1 MVIIMKLK
9 TFTIPYL
16 TDERLEYAKEYLVD
30 NGYSYVEDVASA
42 DFVILPIPVK
52 KYMFDKLEDKTV
64 FYGVGDYKGFDY
76 NKIKAFLLENAFLTS
91 EGAIA
96 LYKENSNMSIYN
108 SKVLITGYGRIAQAL
123 HKALAALGADV
134 TVCSRSKESIA
145 LSRFNGAN
153 HITFDELAV
162 KNDYDIVFNTVPH
175 IIFTK
180 AELDALGSDVTLIDL
195 ASFPGGVDTLYA
207 KSKGIKLIDG
217 KRLPSRYS
225 KKSAGYLIGKTINQI
240 IKEDFS

>member
-1 MVIIMKLK
+1 MKLNS
-9 TFTIPYL
+9 FTVPYL
-16 TDERLEYAKEYLVD
+16 TDERLEYAKEYLID
-30 NGYSYVEDVASA
+30 KGYSYVDDISSA
-42 DFVILPIPVK
+42 DFVLLPIPVK
-52 KYMFDKLEDKTV
+52 KYMFDNLEDKIV
-64 FYGVGDYKGFDY
+64 FYGAGDYKGFDY
-76 NKIKAFLLENAFLTS
+76 NKIKSFLLENAILTA

-123 HKALAALGADV
+123 HKALSALGADV
-134 TVCSRSKESIA
+134 TVCSRSKESTIQ
-145 LSRFNGAN
+145 SRYNGAK
-153 HITFDELAV
+153 HITFDELKV

-180 AELDALGSDVTLIDL
+180 AELDALDSEATLIDL

-207 KSKGIKLIDG
+207 KSKGIRLIDG

-225 KKSAGYLIGKTINQI
+225 KKSAGFLIGKTVHQI

>member
-1 MVIIMKLK
+1 MKLK

-16 TDERLEYAKEYLVD
+16 TDERLEYAKEYLADKGYVYVD
-30 NGYSYVEDVASA
+30 NISSA
-42 DFVILPIPVK
+42 DFIILPIPAK
-52 KYMFDKLEDKTV
+52 EYMFENLEGKTV
-64 FYGVGDYKGFDY
+64 FYGMGDYKGFDY
-76 NKIKAFLLENAFLTS
+76 NKIRSFLLENAFLTS

-123 HKALAALGADV
+123 HKALSALGADV
-134 TVCSRSKESIA
+134 TVCSRSKESTV
-145 LSRFNGAN
+145 LSRFNGAK
-153 HITFDELAV
+153 HITFDELSI

-180 AELDALGSDVTLIDL
+180 AELYALDSDVTLIDL

-225 KKSAGYLIGKTINQI
+225 KKTAGYLIGKTIHQI

>member
-1 MVIIMKLK
+1 MKLK

-16 TDERLEYAKEYLVD
+16 TDDRLEYAKEYLI
-30 NGYSYVEDVASA
+30 NKGYSYTDDISLS
-42 DFVILPIPVK
+42 DFVLLPVPVK
-52 KYMFDKLEDKTV
+52 KYMFENLEDKVV
-64 FYGVGDYKGFDY
+64 FYGMGDYKGFDY
-76 NKIKAFLLENAFLTS
+76 NKIKSFLLENAFLTA

-96 LYKENSNMSIYN
+96 LYKESSDMSIYN

-123 HKALAALGADV
+123 HKSLWAMGADV
-134 TVCSRSKESIA
+134 TVCSRSKESTA
-145 LSRFNGAN
+145 MSKFNGAK
-153 HITFDELAV
+153 HITFDEL
-162 KNDYDIVFNTVPH
+162 KNKNNFDIVFNTVPH

-180 AELDALGSDVTLIDL
+180 AELDALDSEVTLIDL

-207 KSKGIKLIDG
+207 SSKGIKLIDG

-225 KKSAGYLIGKTINQI
+225 KKTAGFLIGKTVHQI

>member
-1 MVIIMKLK
+1 MKLK
-9 TFTIPYL
+9 SFTIPYL
-16 TDERLEYAKEYLVD
+16 TDERLEYAKQYLVEQ
-30 NGYSYVEDVASA
+30 GYSYKESLAEA
-42 DFVILPIPVK
+42 DFVVLPIPAK
-52 KYMFDKLEDKTV
+52 KYMFENLEGKTV
-64 FYGVGDYKGFDY
+64 FYGAGDFKGFDY
-76 NKIKAFLLENAFLTS
+76 NKIKSFLLENAFLTS

-108 SKVLITGYGRIAQAL
+108 AKVLITGYGRIAQAL
-123 HKALAALGADV
+123 HKALSALGADV
-134 TVCSRSKESIA
+134 TVCSRSRESAA
-145 LSRFNGAN
+145 LSRFNSAN
-153 HITFDELAV
+153 HITFDQLKY
-162 KNDYDIVFNTVPH
+162 KNNYDIVFNTVPH

-180 AELDALGSDVTLIDL
+180 PELDALSSDVTLIDL

-225 KKSAGYLIGKTINQI
+225 KKSAGLLIGKTIHQI

>member
-1 MVIIMKLK
+1 MKLK
-9 TFTIPYL
+9 YFTIPYL
-16 TDERLEYAKEYLVD
+16 TDERLEYAKQYLIDKGYFYVD
-30 NGYSYVEDVASA
+30 DTESA
-42 DFVILPIPVK
+42 DFVVLPIPVK
-52 KYMFDKLEDKTV
+52 KYMFDNLEGKTV
-64 FYGVGDYKGFDY
+64 SYGVGYYKGSDY

-123 HKALAALGADV
+123 HKALTALGADV
-134 TVCSRSKESIA
+134 TICSRSKESIA
-145 LSRFNGAN
+145 LSIFNGAK
-153 HITFDELAV
+153 HIGFDELKV
-162 KNDYDIVFNTVPH
+162 KNNYDIVFNTVPH

-180 AELDALGSDVTLIDL
+180 PELDALDDDVTLIDL

-207 KSKGIKLIDG
+207 SSKGIKLIDG

-225 KKSAGYLIGKTINQI
+225 KKSAGYLIGKTVHQI

>member
-1 MVIIMKLK
+1 MKLK

-16 TDERLEYAKEYLVD
+16 TDDRLEYAKEYLK
-30 NGYSYVEDVASA
+30 NEGYSYTDDISLA
-42 DFVILPIPVK
+42 DFVLLPVPVK
-52 KYMFDKLEDKTV
+52 KYMFENLEDKVV
-64 FYGVGDYKGFDY
+64 FYGMGDYRGFDY
-76 NKIKAFLLENAFLTS
+76 NKIKSFLLENAFLTS

-96 LYKENSNMSIYN
+96 LYKENSDMSIYN

-123 HKALAALGADV
+123 HKSLCAMGADV

-145 LSRFNGAN
+145 MSKFNGAK
-153 HITFDELAV
+153 HITFDEL
-162 KNDYDIVFNTVPH
+162 KNKNNFDIVFNTVPH

-180 AELDALGSDVTLIDL
+180 AELDALDNEVTLIDL

-207 KSKGIKLIDG
+207 RSKGIKLIDG

-225 KKSAGYLIGKTINQI
+225 KKSAGYLIGKTVHQI

>member
-1 MVIIMKLK
+1 MKFK
-9 TFTIPYL
+9 SFTIPYM
-16 TDERLEYAKEYLVD
+16 TDERLEYAKEYLID
-30 NGYSYVEDVASA
+30 QGYIYSDDADEA

-52 KYMFDKLEDKTV
+52 EYMFDNLEGKAV

-76 NKIKAFLLENAFLTS
+76 NKVKSFLLENAFLTS

-123 HKALAALGADV
+123 HRALMSMGADV
-134 TVCSRSKESIA
+134 TICSRSRESTA
-145 LSRFNGAN
+145 LSVFNGAN
-153 HITFDELAV
+153 HITFDQL
-162 KNDYDIVFNTVPH
+162 KNKNSYDIVFNTVPH

-180 AELDALGSDVTLIDL
+180 AELDALDDDAVLIDL

-225 KKSAGYLIGKTINQI
+225 KKAAGFLIGKTVHQI

>member
-1 MVIIMKLK
+1 MKLK
-9 TFTIPYL
+9 YFTIPYL
-16 TDERLEYAKEYLVD
+16 TDERLEYAKQYLIDEGYFYVD
-30 NGYSYVEDVASA
+30 DTESA
-42 DFVILPIPVK
+42 DFVVLPIPVK
-52 KYMFDKLEDKTV
+52 KYMFDNLEGKTV

-123 HKALAALGADV
+123 HKALTALGADV
-134 TVCSRSKESIA
+134 TICSRSKESIA
-145 LSRFNGAN
+145 LSIFNGAK
-153 HITFDELAV
+153 HIGFDELKV
-162 KNDYDIVFNTVPH
+162 KNNYDIVFNTVPH
-175 IIFTK
+175 IIFTRP
-180 AELDALGSDVTLIDL
+180 ELDALDDDVTLIDL

-207 KSKGIKLIDG
+207 NSKGIKLIDG

-225 KKSAGYLIGKTINQI
+225 KKSAGYLIGKTVHQI

>member
-1 MVIIMKLK
+1 MKLK

-16 TDERLEYAKEYLVD
+16 TDDRLEYAKEYLV
-30 NGYSYVEDVASA
+30 NKGYSYTDDISSA
-42 DFVILPIPVK
+42 DFVLLPVPVK
-52 KYMFDKLEDKTV
+52 KYMFDNLEDKVV
-64 FYGVGDYKGFDY
+64 FYGMGDYKGFDY
-76 NKIKAFLLENAFLTS
+76 NKVKSFLLENAFLTS

-123 HKALAALGADV
+123 HKALFSMGADV
-134 TVCSRSKESIA
+134 TICSRSKESIA
-145 LSRFNGAN
+145 MAKFNGAK
-153 HITFDELAV
+153 HITFDEL
-162 KNDYDIVFNTVPH
+162 KNKNNYDIVFNTVPH

-180 AELDALGSDVTLIDL
+180 AELDALDSEVTLIDL

-207 KSKGIKLIDG
+207 RSKGIKLIDG
-217 KRLPSRYS
+217 KCLPSRYS
-225 KKSAGYLIGKTINQI
+225 KKSAGFLIGKTVHQI

>member
-1 MVIIMKLK
+1 MKLK

-16 TDERLEYAKEYLVD
+16 TDERLEYAREYLVD
-30 NGYSYVEDVASA
+30 KGYLYVDSVSSA

-52 KYMFDKLEDKTV
+52 KYMFDNLGDKTV
-64 FYGVGDYKGFDY
+64 FYGVGNYKGFDY

-123 HKALAALGADV
+123 HKALMAMGADV
-134 TVCSRSKESIA
+134 TICSRSKESMA
-145 LSRFNGAN
+145 LSRFNGAK
-153 HITFDELAV
+153 HITFEELSI

-180 AELDALGSDVTLIDL
+180 AEIDALDSEVTLIDL

-207 KSKGIKLIDG
+207 KSKNIKLIDG

-225 KKSAGYLIGKTINQI
+225 KKSAGILIGKTIHQI